1 VPKELLTATAGGLS
15 VLIVS
20 GGADGHVLTQQAD
33 GTYAPES
40 AAGGSPGGSSGQV
53 QYNNAG
59 AFGGMTAVVYAGS
72 GTHLSITAQAATTIG
87 VEITGAASQTAAL
100 ERWNTPSN
108 ANNNAYIMQVLP
120 AASSAN
126 GYNGIVRLG
135 RNASLVFDSTQYAN
149 TPSMCSS
156 TTGNSAGISF
166 SGDSVIYV
174 YGGGTMVTIGA
185 GGITFAN
192 SYNLV
197 LGTSTGT
204 KLGTGTTQKLGF
216 WNATP
221 VVQQVL
227 ATGAGRTVDDVITL
241 LQTLGLCKQS

>member
-1 VPKELLTATAGGLS
+1 
-15 VLIVS
+15 
-20 GGADGHVLTQQAD
+20 
-33 GTYAPES
+33 
-40 AAGGSPGGSSGQV
+40 
-53 QYNNAG
+53 
-59 AFGGMTAVVYAGS
+59 
-72 GTHLSITAQAATTIG
+72 
-87 VEITGAASQTAAL
+87 
-100 ERWNTPSN
+100 
-108 ANNNAYIMQVLP
+108 
-120 AASSAN
+120 
-126 GYNGIVRLG
+126 
-135 RNASLVFDSTQYAN
+135 
-149 TPSMCSS
+149 MCSS